1 MLERIIEILEEIKS
15 DVDYT
20 MEDQLVDGGILDSF
34 DIVALVSELKSEFD
48 VEIGIEDLT
57 PENFN
62 SVETICNLIERLQ
75 GE

>member
-34 DIVALVSELKSEFD
+34 DIVALVSELKNEFD

-62 SVETICNLIERLQ
+62 SAETICNLIERLQ
-75 GE
+75 EE

>member
-20 MEDQLVDGGILDSF
+20 MEDQLVDSGILDSF

-62 SVETICNLIERLQ
+62 SAETICNLIERLQ

>member
-1 MLERIIEILEEIKS
+1 MLERIIEILEEIKD
-15 DVDYT
+15 DVDFT

-62 SVETICNLIERLQ
+62 SAETICSLIARLQ

>member
-1 MLERIIEILEEIKS
+1 MLEKVISILEEING

-20 MEDQLVDGGILDSF
+20 TEDELVDGGILDSF
-34 DIVALVSELKSEFD
+34 DIVGLVSELKAEFD

-62 SVETICNLIERLQ
+62 SAETICNLIERLQ
-75 GE
+75 EE

>member
-62 SVETICNLIERLQ
+62 SAETICNLIERLQ

>member
-1 MLERIIEILEEIKS
+1 MLERVIEILEEIKS
-15 DVDYT
+15 DVDFT

-34 DIVALVSELKSEFD
+34 DIVALVSELKGEFD

-62 SVETICNLIERLQ
+62 SAETICNLIERLQ
-75 GE
+75 DE

>member
-15 DVDYT
+15 DVDFT

-34 DIVALVSELKSEFD
+34 DIVALVSELKGEFD

-62 SVETICNLIERLQ
+62 SAETICNLVERLQ
-75 GE
+75 EE

>member
-1 MLERIIEILEEIKS
+1 MLERVIEILEEIKS
-15 DVDYT
+15 DVDFT

-34 DIVALVSELKSEFD
+34 DIVALVSELKGEFD

-62 SVETICNLIERLQ
+62 SAETICNLIERLQ
-75 GE
+75 EE

>member
-1 MLERIIEILEEIKS
+1 MLERIIEILEEVKE

-62 SVETICNLIERLQ
+62 SAETICNLIERLQ
-75 GE
+75 DE

>member
-1 MLERIIEILEEIKS
+1 MLERIIEILEEIKE
-15 DVDYT
+15 DVDFT

-34 DIVALVSELKSEFD
+34 DIVALVSELKNEFD

-62 SVETICNLIERLQ
+62 SAETICNLIEHLQ
-75 GE
+75 EE

>member
-15 DVDYT
+15 DVDFT

-34 DIVALVSELKSEFD
+34 DIVALVSELKGEFD

-62 SVETICNLIERLQ
+62 SAETICNLVEMLQ
-75 GE
+75 EE

>member
-15 DVDYT
+15 DVDFT

-34 DIVALVSELKSEFD
+34 DIVALVSELKGEFD

-62 SVETICNLIERLQ
+62 SAETICNLIERLQ
-75 GE
+75 EE